1 VSAFEQLRHTDTGEP
16 IAPDQAFAARLRA
29 RITEALH
36 TVDPDVPLVQLPDR
50 TGTMTT
56 TEHPS
61 PRSVTTTPAA
71 ATAALVPYVC
81 VSNSAAA
88 IDWYVA
94 VFDAVETVR
103 YVGDD
108 GRIGH
113 AEVSIGSARLMLSD
127 EYPEI
132 GVVGPQ
138 TLGGTPFT
146 LNLNVDDVDDVWARA
161 IEHGADAERPPTDQP
176 YGERSCTFR
185 DPSGHR
191 WMVQTTIATPTPD
204 EVGDAMAGY
213 TVMTSAPAAS
223 ARTSLASSTA
233 PVELGYFTLGFTD
246 TAMASRFYRE
256 LFGWQ
261 TEQGNVG
268 AEYAHVA
275 NTQLPLGFTPDGVD
289 SPPVLYFRVDDAEAY
304 ATRVRELGGTVV
316 SEATYDSGGNVVCRD
331 NQGREFH
338 LWQPAPGY

>member
-1 VSAFEQLRHTDTGEP
+1 MSSQ
-16 IAPDQAFAARLRA
+16 
-29 RITEALH
+29 
-36 TVDPDVPLVQLPDR
+36 
-50 TGTMTT
+50 
-56 TEHPS
+56 
-61 PRSVTTTPAA
+61 A
-71 ATAALVPYVC
+71 ATATAAASLVPYVC
-81 VSNSAAA
+81 VSDSAAA

-146 LNLNVDDVDDVWARA
+146 LNLNVGDVDAVWARA
-161 IEHGADAERPPTDQP
+161 IEHGANGERPPTDQP

-191 WMVQTTIATPTPD
+191 WSVQTTISRPTPD
-204 EVGDAMAGY
+204 EVAEAMEGY
-213 TVMTSAPAAS
+213 TVVTSAPAAPAPAPAPR
-223 ARTSLASSTA
+223 ARLPSSSGTSRWASPTRRWRHASTA
-233 PVELGYFTLGFTD
+233 SCSAGRR
-246 TAMASRFYRE
+246 SR
-256 LFGWQ
+256 GSS
-261 TEQGNVG
+261 G
-268 AEYAHVA
+268 AEYAHVN

-289 SPPVLYFRVDDAEAY
+289 SPPALYFRVDDAQAY
-304 ATRVRELGGTVV
+304 AAHVRELGGTIV
-316 SEATYDSGGNVVCRD
+316 SETTYDSGGNVVCRD
-331 NQGREFH
+331 DQGREFQ

>member
-29 RITEALH
+29 RITEALR
-36 TVDPDVPLVQLPDR
+36 TVDPHVPLVQLPDR
-50 TGTMTT
+50 TPTMTT
-56 TEHPS
+56 TEHTS
-61 PRSVTTTPAA
+61 PTSVTSSPATPA
-71 ATAALVPYVC
+71 AALVPYVC
-81 VSNSAAA
+81 VSDSAAA

-146 LNLNVDDVDDVWARA
+146 LNLNVDDVDAVWALA
-161 IEHGADAERPPTDQP
+161 IEHGADGERPPADQP

-204 EVGDAMAGY
+204 EIGDAMEGY
-213 TVMTSAPAAS
+213 TVVTSAPAAS
-223 ARTSLASSTA
+223 VPPSV

-289 SPPVLYFRVDDAEAY
+289 SPPVLYFRVEDAEAY
-304 ATRVRELGGTVV
+304 AARVRELGGTVV

-331 NQGREFH
+331 DQGREFH

>member
-1 VSAFEQLRHTDTGEP
+1 
-16 IAPDQAFAARLRA
+16 
-29 RITEALH
+29 
-36 TVDPDVPLVQLPDR
+36 
-50 TGTMTT
+50 MTT
-56 TEHPS
+56 TEHTS
-61 PRSVTTTPAA
+61 TSTP
-71 ATAALVPYVC
+71 ATAAASLVPYVC
-81 VSNSAAA
+81 VSDSAAA

-146 LNLNVDDVDDVWARA
+146 LNLNVDDVDAVWARA
-161 IEHGADAERPPTDQP
+161 IEHGADGERPPTDQP

-191 WMVQTTIATPTPD
+191 WIGADDDRHSDAGRDRRGDGGLHRGDQRTALPRLLLRRDGSRRARVLHARLHRHGDGVTLLPRAVRLADRAGERRAPSTPTSTTRSSRSGSRP
-204 EVGDAMAGY
+204 
-213 TVMTSAPAAS
+213 TV
-223 ARTSLASSTA
+223 STA
-233 PVELGYFTLGFTD
+233 RPCCTSGSLT
-246 TAMASRFYRE
+246 R
-256 LFGWQ
+256 
-261 TEQGNVG
+261 
-268 AEYAHVA
+268 
-275 NTQLPLGFTPDGVD
+275 
-289 SPPVLYFRVDDAEAY
+289 EAY
-304 ATRVRELGGTVV
+304 AAKVRDLGGTVV
-316 SEATYDSGGNVVCRD
+316 SEATYDSGGSVVCRD
-331 NQGREFH
+331 DQGREFQ

>member
-1 VSAFEQLRHTDTGEP
+1 VNAFEQLRDTETGEP
-16 IAPDQAFAARLRA
+16 IAPNAAFAARLRA
-29 RITEALH
+29 RVTEALRAI
-36 TVDPDVPLVQLPDR
+36 DPDVPIVQLPDR
-50 TGTMTT
+50 THTMTT
-56 TEHPS
+56 SEHAS
-61 PRSVTTTPAA
+61 TSTV
-71 ATAALVPYVC
+71 ATAAASLVPYVC
-81 VSNSAAA
+81 VSDSAAA

-132 GVVGPQ
+132 DVVGPQ

-146 LNLNVDDVDDVWARA
+146 LNLNVGDVDAVWARA
-161 IEHGADAERPPTDQP
+161 IEHGAHAERPPTDQP

-191 WMVQTTIATPTPD
+191 WSVQTPISRPTPD
-204 EVGDAMAGY
+204 EIADAMEGY
-213 TVMTSAPAAS
+213 TVVTSAPPAPAPSS
-223 ARTSLASSTA
+223 AA

-261 TEQGNVG
+261 TEQGNAG
-268 AEYAHVA
+268 DEYAHVH
-275 NTQLPLGFTPDGVD
+275 NTQLPLGFTSDGVD
-289 SPPVLYFRVDDAEAY
+289 SPPVLYFRVADAEAY
-304 ATRVRELGGTVV
+304 AARVRELGGTVV
-316 SEATYDSGGNVVCRD
+316 SEASYDSGGNVVCRD
-331 NQGREFH
+331 DQGREFQ